1 MAKQISFS
9 VQGLKGVEKREEA
22 VTRIICAGYA
32 GRDQGSVRRHIEEL
46 KALGV
51 PAPEE
56 IPAFYLV
63 PAERVTAGT
72 EITVDGASTSGE
84 VEFVLLKT
92 ASGTLVTVG
101 SDHTDRELEKSDVPL
116 SKAVCPKVIGPTF
129 WHLSD
134 LADHWDRLRLKSSV
148 NVDGHLVPYQDGYLS
163 ELMEPR
169 DIERRLAESLPAF
182 SSGDMLFSGTIPS
195 KRGLVISDL
204 FAMELLD
211 EVSGRSIK
219 HSYKITQR
227 DGQACGAGRMSR

>member
-9 VQGLKGVEKREEA
+9 VQGLKGVEKREEVVA
-22 VTRIICAGYA
+22 RVICAGYA

-51 PAPEE
+51 PA
-56 IPAFYLV
+56 
-63 PAERVTAGT
+63 ERVTAGT
-72 EITVDGASTSGE
+72 EITVDSASTSGE

-169 DIERRLAESLPAF
+169 DIERCLAESLPAF